1 MRCKIVD
8 GIDSITFCTRGAQY
22 YLASAFDKL
31 LQTSFLIRAGVA
43 HTGKSYG
50 FTLHIEYGK
59 HIVAPRLQRRGF
71 GKVEHIE
78 YGVYKC
84 GFSDMLRSPNTDD
97 GFHSD
102 GFYCCHSAPVWQ
114 VTIRESVVADFVYL
128 PEVVEDP
135 NNNKRC
141 DAPHFIQMRG
151 TTRLLWRHPYKMK
164 SAVRCPVILKL
175 PHFRQGQCENT
186 FLCLCRRCF
195 DLQHNKDINIFANK
209 QHSTGH
215 RRVFNLYVTA
225 NSI

>member
-1 MRCKIVD
+1 MHFVKYNVIFYFFGIPPLEMSNRLFVRSIRWKCRITGTAWYHLIVCINHTCCIS
-8 GIDSITFCTRGAQY
+8 GYYMDSIG
-22 YLASAFDKL
+22 SSVK
-31 LQTSFLIRAGVA
+31 
-43 HTGKSYG
+43 
-50 FTLHIEYGK
+50 
-59 HIVAPRLQRRGF
+59 
-71 GKVEHIE
+71 
-78 YGVYKC
+78 
-84 GFSDMLRSPNTDD
+84 PN
-97 GFHSD
+97 
-102 GFYCCHSAPVWQ
+102 
-114 VTIRESVVADFVYL
+114 FVYL
-128 PEVVEDP
+128 PEVVEYP